1 MDDFKIGMRK
11 QLEVSHDESKKAYI
25 YSDKNLIY

>member
-11 QLEVSHDESKKAYI
+11 QLEVSHESEKAYI

>member
-11 QLEVSHDESKKAYI
+11 QLEVSREIKKASI